1 MRIYVRYDLPDENNE
16 TRRER
21 NERFGYKETPN
32 FEIPD
37 GGFYIWDLY
46 TELSNAIHRVDF
58 NGYYYKLLPSEIIAW
73 SKLTGTDISSSE
85 YEIITAMDTVFC
97 NELNKDKKATEDRK
111 YEQQKQEMEKSAKRR
126 KFRR

>member
-97 NELNKDKKATEDRK
+97 NELNKDKKAAEDRK
-111 YEQQKQEMEKSAKRR
+111 YEQQKQEMEKSAKSR